1 MPNKLSTM
9 SIELSWPRIL
19 QKLQTSED
27 LSRQETGWVLSQI
40 MDESASESQKG
51 AFLQGLRQKGE
62 TVEEIAGLV
71 DVMLANAVQLE
82 TGTDALDIVG
92 TGGDMASTVNVSS
105 MASIVA
111 SSVGIPVMKHGS
123 RSASGKTGS
132 SEMFEALG
140 INLDHT
146 PARVAE
152 IFKQV
157 GLTFFFAPVFHPAMR
172 HIAAARKEL
181 GTPTTFNFLGPLANP
196 AQPIATALG
205 VANSQV
211 APILAAEM
219 ATRGRTALVFR
230 GNDGLD
236 ELTTTAD
243 SRLWQVCAGEVR
255 EFSLQLKK
263 LGVPESRSSDL
274 VGGGA
279 ETNAQ
284 IARDLFAGKQTGN
297 LKAVRGIV
305 TLNAAAGILAYELA
319 KDPSRADVDIYLRF
333 EDALTRANVA
343 IDSGATQQKLDQWL
357 EASRA

>member
-1 MPNKLSTM
+1 M
-9 SIELSWPRIL
+9 SIELSWPLIL
-19 QKLQTSED
+19 QKLQSSSD
-27 LSRQETGWVLSQI
+27 LTRQETGWALSQI
-40 MDESASESQKG
+40 MQDLAGESQKG

-62 TVEEIAGLV
+62 TVAEIAGLV
-71 DVMLANAVQLE
+71 DVMLTNCVKLE
-82 TGTDALDIVG
+82 TGSDALDIVG

-111 SSVGIPVMKHGS
+111 SSAGVPVMKHGS

-140 INLDHT
+140 VNLNHT
-146 PARVAE
+146 PTRVAE
-152 IFKQV
+152 IFRQV

-205 VANSQV
+205 VANAQ
-211 APILAAEM
+211 AATLLAAEM

-243 SRLWQVCAGEVR
+243 SRIWQVCGGEVR
-255 EFSLQLKK
+255 EYSLSLHK
-263 LGVPESRSSDL
+263 LGIPTANSRDL
-274 VGGGA
+274 VGGDA
-279 ETNAQ
+279 VANAQ
-284 IARDLFAGKQTGN
+284 IAIDLFGGKQTGQ
-297 LKAVRGIV
+297 LRAVRDIV
-305 TLNAAAGILAYELA
+305 TLNAAAGILTYELA
-319 KDPSRADVDIYLRF
+319 KDSSRADVDIYLRF

-343 IDSGATQQKLDQWL
+343 IESGATQQKLEQWL
-357 EASRA
+357 EASRE